1 MPTWPAYGGNFTRD
15 MAHAVGVIV
24 EEWNELERSLE
35 ALLLTYLDSNLILG
49 HIVTNEMG
57 MRAFCADLTLCPRG
71 HSYVENDE
79 WIRVFCFAEKAHA
92 EKFQAQFGGQWFDPG
107 RRRWG
112 PGWTKLKSPT
122 RKFYDV
128 RALVHQESSIND
140 RAGASL
146 SRRAY
151 RARMEAAMLE
161 VFVLGLIGTFCA
173 VIVLGMLLFG
183 PEILEHL
190 SDA

>member
-1 MPTWPAYGGNFTRD
+1 MATWPAYGGNFTRD

-92 EKFQAQFGGQWFDPG
+92 EKFQASSEVSGSTLGDDGG
-107 RRRWG
+107 
-112 PGWTKLKSPT
+112 
-122 RKFYDV
+122 
-128 RALVHQESSIND
+128 D
-140 RAGASL
+140 RAGRNS
-146 SRRAY
+146 SHPRGSF
-151 RARMEAAMLE
+151 M
-161 VFVLGLIGTFCA
+161 T
-173 VIVLGMLLFG
+173 
-183 PEILEHL
+183 
-190 SDA
+190 